1 MTSLSRREEQV
12 LLSIWTLNDNAY
24 LISIKTYLS
33 ELTKSEWSISA
44 VQKPLLQLERK
55 GYITTFMGETSNIRG
70 GRRKK
75 MCKIT
80 TQGVE
85 ALKSLKKEQE
95 ILWEEFMKT
104 EIKIV

>member
-1 MTSLSRREEQV
+1 MTYLSRREEQV
-12 LLSIWTLNDNAY
+12 LLSIWTLKDNAY
-24 LISIKTYLS
+24 LISIKTNLS
-33 ELTKSEWSISA
+33 KLTKSEWSISA

-55 GYITTFMGETSNIRG
+55 GYITTFMGEASNIRG

-80 TQGVE
+80 LQGIE

-95 ILWEEFMKT
+95 VLWKEFMESELT
-104 EIKIV
+104 NV

>member
-12 LLSIWTLNDNAY
+12 LLSIWTLKDNAY
-24 LISIKTYLS
+24 LISIKTHLS

-55 GYITTFMGETSNIRG
+55 GFITTFMGESSNIRG

-80 TQGVE
+80 LHGTE
-85 ALKSLKKEQE
+85 ALKSLRQEQE
-95 ILWEEFMKT
+95 VLWKEFM
-104 EIKIV
+104 ESELKIV